1 VRCILAEVKTEITNI
16 VRDTTNGALLNK
28 DNQALMAY
36 KLQKKRSSEMEDLKK
51 RLNNVED
58 QFSEVKNLLNAIL
71 EKL

>member
-1 VRCILAEVKTEITNI
+1 MAEVKTEITNI